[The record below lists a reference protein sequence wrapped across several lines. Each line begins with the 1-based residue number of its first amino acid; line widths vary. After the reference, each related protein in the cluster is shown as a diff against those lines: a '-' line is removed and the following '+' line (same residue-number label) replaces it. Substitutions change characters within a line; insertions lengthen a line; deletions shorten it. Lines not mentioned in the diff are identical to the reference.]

1 MFPAHAF
8 SKKCNYNNLY
18 FLPETEKPS
27 KLEGGLDIEVTLTN
41 TNGGIQKNTTQK
53 DFLKL

>member
-1 MFPAHAF
+1 MFSAHAF
-8 SKKCNYNNLY
+8 SKKCNYNNFY
-18 FLPETEKPS
+18 FLPKREKPS